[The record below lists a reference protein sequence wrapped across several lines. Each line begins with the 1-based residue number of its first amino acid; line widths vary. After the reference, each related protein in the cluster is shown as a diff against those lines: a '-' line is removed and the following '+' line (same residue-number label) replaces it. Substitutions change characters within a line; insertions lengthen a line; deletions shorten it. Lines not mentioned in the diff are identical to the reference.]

1 MKRKKSKGPLPVS
14 HYHVSK
20 CMLPFYKYTVTLH
33 QPTLSLPVGSSW
45 RSHSWT
51 TGSCKGHQDG
61 ILKELWDEGGLR
73 RKIKRTRRDTGKV
86 PNAKFIDVDEHGSV
100 EPWGIT

>member
-33 QPTLSLPVGSSW
+33 QPTLSLPVSSLMEKSFMDNW
-45 RSHSWT
+45 KLQRAS
-51 TGSCKGHQDG
+51 G
-61 ILKELWDEGGLR
+61 WDPEGVVG
-73 RKIKRTRRDTGKV
+73 
-86 PNAKFIDVDEHGSV
+86 
-100 EPWGIT
+100 